1 MKLHRYSIW
10 PFILIAAIFTASSQS
25 SLAIPKTGFSYDKIT
40 HFLIFGLLATSLMR
54 IPYFLKK
61 GWKGVLLAI
70 LIASFYGI
78 IDEFRQMFTAGRSV
92 EFKDWVADTSG
103 AVLASILYLKWD
115 WYRSVL
121 EKRSFGNYKSVTS
134 KETT

>member
-1 MKLHRYSIW
+1 MKLHRHSIW
-10 PFILIAAIFTASSQS
+10 PFILIVAIFTASSQS

-40 HFLIFGLLATSLMR
+40 HFLVFGLLATSLIR

-70 LIASFYGI
+70 LITSSYGI
-78 IDEFRQMFTAGRSV
+78 IDEYRQMFTAGRSV
-92 EFKDWVADTSG
+92 EFKDWLADTSG
-103 AVLASILYLKWD
+103 AVLASILYLKWN

-121 EKRSFGNYKSVTS
+121 EKRPLDKKARSSPGS
-134 KETT
+134 